1 MANAIR
7 DKAAGR
13 PVVFI
18 NSYQRASQYWFYTGD
33 SSFSLNN
40 IYYRR
45 SNYNFWP
52 LEAQLQGREV
62 LAVSPDNWAY
72 FSDTVKNT
80 RKLIGAAVVNPYFS
94 FSQIAISGPKIIE
107 AKEGKVETELD
118 VMIPVSTQNAPGFN
132 QFDTAQIL
140 LTVYF
145 RDDDP
150 GVLIPSNATVG
161 SVKEGKVQANFNIPP
176 GLKPGKYRAKW
187 AINCAIPNWPSLN
200 SSSYLLQVINR
211 NRKDTRITSL
221 GRAHPDLHQGGS
233 SGEVPRGNE
242 PPHFGIWVLSCIA

>member
-1 MANAIR
+1 MMIDVAPLPFIKKDEFHRTQEWANAIK

-52 LEAQLQGREV
+52 LEAGLQGREV
-62 LAVSPDNWAY
+62 LVVSPDNWEY

-94 FSQIAISGPKIIE
+94 FSQIAITGPKIIQ
-107 AKEGKVETELD
+107 AKAGKVEADLG
-118 VMIPVSTQNAPGFN
+118 VIIPDATRNATGFN

-150 GVLIPSNATVG
+150 GLLIPSNASVR
-161 SVKEGKVQANFNIPP
+161 SVKDGNVQVSFTVPS

-187 AINCAIPNWPSLN
+187 SINCAIPGWPSLN
-200 SSSYLLQVINR
+200 SSSYLLEI
-211 NRKDTRITSL
+211 
-221 GRAHPDLHQGGS
+221 H
-233 SGEVPRGNE
+233 
-242 PPHFGIWVLSCIA
+242 